1 MSHWTRELFRL
12 MVKKHIERINPD
24 SKKPP
29 MDPDQLLHF
38 MRIQNAAMGGQETI
52 K

>member
-1 MSHWTRELFRL
+1 

-24 SKKPP
+24 SKQK